1 MIANKWEVER
11 NGLGEAV
18 MGKTA
23 DALGKELRAL
33 KKREKSNEAIKKELE
48 VMTKARGDAV
58 ESLKLV
64 ERELKSERA
73 SIRRMSAK
81 QLKPGEE
88 ARQSKRQ
95 LQQAKTKHESD
106 AEANAVLEA
115 TVQGLTGELERSIVA
130 FEELRVQVRCQ
141 SAHCMLRNRTKNSV
155 MVF

>member
-48 VMTKARGDAV
+48 VMTKARDGAV

-130 FEELRVQVRCQ
+130 FEELRVQVRGE
-141 SAHCMLRNRTKNSV
+141 
-155 MVF
+155 